1 MSRIRNSSGSG
12 AGQHLFH
19 YNAAS
24 PIPAHVQIVEQ
35 VKVALALGN
44 LRPGDMLPSIRN
56 VEDTVGVG
64 RMLVRRA
71 YQSLQDEGLVRITH
85 GRGAVV
91 IGQRHASGELTRK
104 AEAMIARIIADL
116 RREGLEPVT
125 FSRILHQRLLD
136 QDARSPRLVCVDSSE
151 VLARELGQQIQHTL
165 GVNVTTYGIARLR
178 RNRRSVTQ
186 DMQVLVDYYYLPD
199 VRRILAGRTRGIYP
213 IALDY
218 DPAFIERL
226 RSLPL
231 HSSVLLLFYESSL
244 KETGT
249 LLAIDALID
258 RVKDRHFKVEIKA
271 LEHAGP
277 LEKLARSRYEAVVVS
292 NRVWDAWAETLERA
306 PARFVRLASRV
317 NQPSLEEIRDRL
329 GFVI

>member
-1 MSRIRNSSGSG
+1 M
-12 AGQHLFH
+12 
-19 YNAAS
+19 
-24 PIPAHVQIVEQ
+24 
-35 VKVALALGN
+35 ALALGK

-56 VEDTVGVG
+56 VEDTIGVG

-71 YQSLQDEGLVRITH
+71 YQDLQDAGLVRITH

-91 IGQRHASGELTRK
+91 IGQRHGDGALTQK
-104 AEAMIARIIADL
+104 AEAMIQRIVAEL
-116 RREGLEPVT
+116 RRDGLEPVT
-125 FSRILHQRLLD
+125 FSRVLHQRLLEE
-136 QDARSPRLVCVDSSE
+136 DARAPRVVCVDSSE
-151 VLARELGQQIQHTL
+151 VLARELGQQIQQML
-165 GVNVTTYGIARLR
+165 GVNVTTFGIERLR
-178 RNRRSVTQ
+178 RSRKSVTE
-186 DMQVLVDYYYLPD
+186 DTQVLVDYYYLSD

-218 DPAFIERL
+218 DPSFIERL

-231 HSSVLLLFYESSL
+231 HSSVLLLFLESSL

-258 RVKDRHFKVEIKA
+258 RVKDRHFDIEVKA
-271 LEHAGP
+271 LEAPGQ
-277 LEKLARSRYEAVVVS
+277 LERLARSRFEAVVVS
-292 NRVWDAWAETLERA
+292 NRVWDRHTATLERW

-317 NQPSLEEIRDRL
+317 NQPSLDEVRHRL

>member
-1 MSRIRNSSGSG
+1 VSRIRNSSAGSSY
-12 AGQHLFH
+12 LFH
-19 YNAAS
+19 YNVTS
-24 PIPAHVQIVEQ
+24 RIPVHVQIEEQ
-35 VKVALALGN
+35 VKVALALGK

-71 YQSLQDEGLVRITH
+71 YQALQDGGLVRITH

-91 IGQRHASGELTRK
+91 IGQRHANGELTGR
-104 AEAMIARIIADL
+104 AEALIQRIIGDL

-125 FSRILHQRLLD
+125 FSRILHQRLLE

-151 VLARELGQQIQHTL
+151 VLARELGHQIQQTL
-165 GVNVTTYGIARLR
+165 GVNVTPYGIARLR
-178 RNRRSVTQ
+178 RSRKNVAEDT
-186 DMQVLVDYYYLPD
+186 QVLVDYYYLSD

-218 DPAFIERL
+218 DPSFVERL
-226 RSLPL
+226 RSFPL
-231 HSSVLLLFYESSL
+231 RSSVLLLFYESSL

-249 LLAIDALID
+249 LLAIDALLD
-258 RVKDRHFKVEIKA
+258 RVKDRLFEVEIKA
-271 LEHAGP
+271 IEKAGP
-277 LEKLARSRYEAVVVS
+277 LERLARGRYQAVVVS
-292 NRVWDAWAETLERA
+292 NRVWDAHADTLERA
-306 PARFVRLASRV
+306 PSKFVRLASRV
-317 NQPSLEEIRDRL
+317 NQPSLDEIRDRL